1 MKHYYLIFVN
11 IMQNQ
16 IIYLQK
22 VIYVKNVDV
31 TSVKVNN
38 GLNLQSVKNGA
49 VSKKLFKERLSGDDD
64 NDQTEQKTFLYE
76 HLRKYL
82 TITTKNLLRVLTY
95 VLRQF
100 IFSQASSSKMSL
112 NYLST
117 YLINVGKKF
126 LAYINHEF

>member
-1 MKHYYLIFVN
+1 
-11 IMQNQ
+11 MQNQ
-16 IIYLQK
+16 IVIYLEK

-38 GLNLQSVKNGA
+38 GLNSQSVKNGA

-82 TITTKNLLRVLTY
+82 AFLLTTATKYYVYLRTQV
-95 VLRQF
+95 VHF
-100 IFSQASSSKMSL
+100 
-112 NYLST
+112 
-117 YLINVGKKF
+117 LIGIIIKDVT
-126 LAYINHEF
+126 

>member
-1 MKHYYLIFVN
+1 
-11 IMQNQ
+11 MQNQ
-16 IIYLQK
+16 IVIYLEK

-38 GLNLQSVKNGA
+38 GLNSQSVKNGA

-82 TITTKNLLRVLTY
+82 AFLLTTTKYLLPVLTY
-95 VLRQF
+95 LGSS
-100 IFSQASSSKMSL
+100 FSHRHHHQRCH
-112 NYLST
+112 
-117 YLINVGKKF
+117 LI
-126 LAYINHEF
+126 A

>member
-1 MKHYYLIFVN
+1 
-11 IMQNQ
+11 MQNQ
-16 IIYLQK
+16 IVIYLEK

-38 GLNLQSVKNGA
+38 GLNSQSVKNGA

-82 TITTKNLLRVLTY
+82 AFLLTTTIKYLLCVLTY
-95 VLRQF
+95 LGSS
-100 IFSQASSSKMSL
+100 FSHRHHHQRCH
-112 NYLST
+112 
-117 YLINVGKKF
+117 LIT
-126 LAYINHEF
+126 

>member
-1 MKHYYLIFVN
+1 
-11 IMQNQ
+11 MQNQ
-16 IIYLQK
+16 ILIYSEK
-22 VIYVKNVDV
+22 VVYVKNVDV
-31 TSVKVNN
+31 TSVKANN
-38 GLNLQSVKNGA
+38 GLNSQSVKNGA

-82 TITTKNLLRVLTY
+82 AFLLTTTKYLQRVLTY
-95 VLRQF
+95 LGTF

-117 YLINVGKKF
+117 YLINVGKNF

>member
-1 MKHYYLIFVN
+1 
-11 IMQNQ
+11 MQNQ
-16 IIYLQK
+16 IVIYLEK

-38 GLNLQSVKNGA
+38 GLNSQSVKNGA

-82 TITTKNLLRVLTY
+82 AFLLTTTKYLLRVLKY

-117 YLINVGKKF
+117 YLINVGKNF

>member
-1 MKHYYLIFVN
+1 
-11 IMQNQ
+11 MQNQ
-16 IIYLQK
+16 IVIYLEK

-82 TITTKNLLRVLTY
+82 AFLLTTTKYLQRVLTY
-95 VLRQF
+95 LG
-100 IFSQASSSKMSL
+100 SS
-112 NYLST
+112 
-117 YLINVGKKF
+117 F
-126 LAYINHEF
+126 H